1 MPPMVPQQPRRQ
13 GTVRAPLLGQ
23 RPQRLGAGPRRQ
35 PLKIRRRRRER
46 QIPRRK
52 HVLAAQREQQI
63 HLRRPRPQSAHRDD
77 GRHRR
82 VVLQRGEARLVEPPI
97 GERGG
102 ERLGMCHFRPRQPGL
117 AQCPLRLRQHPFRCQ
132 RPRHRPQPP
141 PDRRR
146 RLVADLLAD
155 DGLQKPREARRA
167 HAPGQRTGG
176 RLDAGQVGIGGAQRV
191 EAGAGGGRGV
201 REGHAALVRRAQAR
215 CNAVSAN
222 GRNWIKVSD
231 METVATS
238 ASAAATTNGTATLPH
253 ILVIDD
259 DREIR
264 DLLARFLEKQRFRVT
279 AVRDAREARR
289 AVPNGVFN
297 LVVLDLMLPGESGLD
312 FARWLRTQSDVPIV
326 MLTALGEETDRI
338 IGLELGAD
346 DYLAKPFNPRELLAR
361 IRAVLR
367 RVGEAATR
375 QEAPPRALRFAG
387 WTLEPPRRRLVDGDG
402 VEVPLTGG
410 EYDLLLALAER
421 PNRVLTRDMLLDL
434 LRGRQ
439 AGPFD
444 RAIDVAVSRLRRKL
458 EDDGRNAQL
467 IKTVRGGGYV
477 LAATVERV

>member
-1 MPPMVPQQPRRQ
+1 
-13 GTVRAPLLGQ
+13 
-23 RPQRLGAGPRRQ
+23 
-35 PLKIRRRRRER
+35 
-46 QIPRRK
+46 
-52 HVLAAQREQQI
+52 
-63 HLRRPRPQSAHRDD
+63 
-77 GRHRR
+77 
-82 VVLQRGEARLVEPPI
+82 
-97 GERGG
+97 
-102 ERLGMCHFRPRQPGL
+102 
-117 AQCPLRLRQHPFRCQ
+117 
-132 RPRHRPQPP
+132 
-141 PDRRR
+141 
-146 RLVADLLAD
+146 
-155 DGLQKPREARRA
+155 
-167 HAPGQRTGG
+167 
-176 RLDAGQVGIGGAQRV
+176 
-191 EAGAGGGRGV
+191 
-201 REGHAALVRRAQAR
+201 
-215 CNAVSAN
+215 
-222 GRNWIKVSD
+222 

-387 WTLEPPRRRLVDGDG
+387 WTLEPQRRRLVSNDG

-421 PNRVLTRDMLLDL
+421 ANRVLTRDMLLDL

-458 EDDGRNAQL
+458 EDDGRRAQL

-477 LAATVERV
+477 LAAEVERE